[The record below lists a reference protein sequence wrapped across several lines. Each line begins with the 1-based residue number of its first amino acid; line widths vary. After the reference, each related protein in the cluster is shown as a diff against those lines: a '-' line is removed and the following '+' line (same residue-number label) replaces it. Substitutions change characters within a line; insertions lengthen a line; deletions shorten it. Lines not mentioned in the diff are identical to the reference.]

1 MTGMIENISGLIVFI
16 LTIAA
21 LLLTYHKHMQAIW
34 KDIAEETAEEMFE
47 EYVHN
52 CEYRVHTE
60 VRTQIVVDETK
71 L

>member
-1 MTGMIENISGLIVFI
+1 MAGTIETIIGFITFI

-21 LLLTYHKHMQAIW
+21 VLLTYHKHMQAVW
-34 KDIAEETAEEMFE
+34 EDIAEETAEEMFE

>member
-1 MTGMIENISGLIVFI
+1 MAGTIENIIGLITFI

-21 LLLTYHKHMQAIW
+21 LLLTYHKHMQAVW
-34 KDIAEETAEEMFE
+34 EDIAEETAEEMFE

>member
-1 MTGMIENISGLIVFI
+1 MAGTIENIIGLITFI

-21 LLLTYHKHMQAIW
+21 LLLTYHKHMQAVW
-34 KDIAEETAEEMFE
+34 EDIAEETAEEMFE

-60 VRTQIVVDETK
+60 VRAQIVVDETK

>member
-1 MTGMIENISGLIVFI
+1 MAGTIENIIGLITFI

-21 LLLTYHKHMQAIW
+21 VLLAYHKHMQAIW
-34 KDIAEETAEEMFE
+34 KDIAEEDAEEMFE

>member
-1 MTGMIENISGLIVFI
+1 MAETIENISGLIVFI
-16 LTIAA
+16 LTISA
-21 LLLTYHKHMQAIW
+21 LLLTYHKHMQSVW
-34 KDIAEETAEEMFE
+34 KDIAEEDAEEMFE

>member
-1 MTGMIENISGLIVFI
+1 MAGTIENISGLIVFI

-21 LLLTYHKHMQAIW
+21 LLLTYHKHMSAIW

-52 CEYRVHTE
+52 CEYRVHTKIVTEIE
-60 VRTQIVVDETK
+60 VDKE
-71 L
+71 

>member
-1 MTGMIENISGLIVFI
+1 MEGTIENIIGLITFI

-21 LLLTYHKHMQAIW
+21 VLLTYHKHMQAVW
-34 KDIAEETAEEMFE
+34 KDIAEEDAEEMFE